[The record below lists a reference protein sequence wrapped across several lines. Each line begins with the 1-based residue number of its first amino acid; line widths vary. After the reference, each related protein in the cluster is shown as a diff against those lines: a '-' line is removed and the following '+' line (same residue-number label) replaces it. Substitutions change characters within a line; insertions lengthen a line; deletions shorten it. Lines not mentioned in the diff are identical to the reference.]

1 MRAQSAKLL
10 VMLCL
15 GMRMNMYVRTHAGCN
30 QEIYVA
36 DSSNNRVQ
44 VFSNNG
50 TFLRS
55 FGILGVRPGELDQ
68 PEDVAVDAA
77 RGRVAV
83 AETGKSLGCHVE
95 KVLGR

>member
-1 MRAQSAKLL
+1 MPRKIAIGPYDDI
-10 VMLCL
+10 V
-15 GMRMNMYVRTHAGCN
+15 
-30 QEIYVA
+30 VA
-36 DSSNNRVQ
+36 DKINNRVQ

-77 RGRVAV
+77 RGRVA
-83 AETGKSLGCHVE
+83 
-95 KVLGR
+95 GRLERLYLRDSIRNRLCSKLD